1 MLVKTQK
8 RDRNR
13 SMYYYKKLV
22 RIKAKLFNCFP
33 ASRLKRFIPEEDE
46 DEEKDDIPW
55 SWEEDAP
62 SCSPSRPMCAQSF
75 TPSPTNFSPSIHS
88 LSLPLSSS
96 PNKETT
102 THMWTDFV
110 KDETVKSGI
119 LLKPINSCVKQLLTT
134 QASSSS
140 SSSSSLSSVY
150 SVTPSKKN
158 VISTTKKSNE
168 S

>member
-1 MLVKTQK
+1 MVDT
-8 RDRNR
+8 
-13 SMYYYKKLV
+13 
-22 RIKAKLFNCFP
+22 P
-33 ASRLKRFIPEEDE
+33 P
-46 DEEKDDIPW
+46 
-55 SWEEDAP
+55 
-62 SCSPSRPMCAQSF
+62 CSPSRPMCPQSP

-134 QASSSS
+134 QASSSFSFSSS
-140 SSSSSLSSVY
+140 SSSSSLSAIY
-150 SVTPSKKN
+150 YVTPSKKS
-158 VISTTKKSNE
+158 VINTTKKSNE
-168 S
+168 NKKNVKKKR